1 MPERIIQT
9 SGLTKIYGEVTAVD
23 HLNLEVDEGEV
34 FGFLGPNGS
43 GKTTTIL
50 MLMGLTVPTSGTGKV
65 GGYDIIKN
73 SRDVRRIAGCL
84 PEAAGYYEDLTAKQ
98 NLDYFGQ
105 LSDVPKPKREKR
117 INELLEFVGLEK
129 WKDVKV
135 EKFSRGMKQRLG
147 IAQALIKDPKIVFL
161 DEPTIGLDP
170 QGTKE
175 VRDLILRLNREQ
187 KLTVFISSH
196 LLYEVQQT
204 CSRVGIIRQGRLIAT
219 DTIENLSRGLAK
231 EEGYCVEF
239 ELDRMTRRLIDEI
252 KSIRG
257 VTSVV
262 EEGGKLYVHMDRDNR
277 AEVSRAITKHG
288 STILLMKPREYTLE
302 EIFLRYYKEAR

>member
-105 LSDVPKPKREKR
+105 LSDLPKPKREKR

-239 ELDRMTRRLIDEI
+239 ELDRMTRRLIVEI

-288 STILLMKPREYTLE
+288 STILLMKPQEYTLE

>member
-105 LSDVPKPKREKR
+105 LSDLPKPKREKR

>member
-1 MPERIIQT
+1 MSERIIQT

-105 LSDVPKPKREKR
+105 LSDLPKPKREKR